1 MALSV
6 WRRRPH
12 MKDLS
17 SSERTGHGSIYT
29 PWIDTRELRTV
40 ATWLYSHAPSDR
52 RRGCQRVSG
61 WQARGVIPFP
71 VEYTADIV
79 NCLLLKEEEESAS
92 GWGHGDVV
100 SLSFAM
106 FITKWV
112 WSINGRGLLVLF
124 IDLLT
129 VCLISVVAMVTTIQ
143 QYITLLIK

>member
-1 MALSV
+1 M
-6 WRRRPH
+6 
-12 MKDLS
+12 
-17 SSERTGHGSIYT
+17 
-29 PWIDTRELRTV
+29 
-40 ATWLYSHAPSDR
+40 
-52 RRGCQRVSG
+52 SG

-92 GWGHGDVV
+92 GSGHGDVV

-112 WSINGRGLLVLF
+112 WSINGRGLLILF

-129 VCLISVVAMVTTIQ
+129 VCSILVVAMVTTIQ
-143 QYITLLIK
+143 QYITSLIK